1 MVGLRFMTSETAR
14 RPRVGIP
21 YRTRNEELTGDFDK
35 IEKYATAVRMVGGEP
50 VIVSLGRSR
59 EEIKKLV
66 GTLDGVLLSGSPA
79 DVDPSQFH
87 ASRHP
92 KTNNADPYRD
102 RTDFALLEYAFAEQ
116 KPVLAICFG
125 IQSLNVFLGGTL
137 VQDIPSEIG
146 AHIEHE
152 WEDDLGAP
160 ETFHPIRIDRDS
172 MLARIAGRNE
182 VQVNSSHHQSVLQPG
197 RNLRVVARSDD
208 QVVEA
213 IEWTGDSNWVM
224 GVQWHPERMVEKDAL
239 AQALFRT
246 LIGAARRAT
255 LQA

>member
-1 MVGLRFMTSETAR
+1 MSPDPLRS
-14 RPRVGIP
+14 PRVGIP
-21 YRTRNEELTGDFDK
+21 YRTRNEELTGDFGK
-35 IEKYATAVRMVGGEP
+35 IESYVSAVRMAGGEP
-50 VIVSLGRSR
+50 VIISLGRSR
-59 EEIKKLV
+59 EELKKLV
-66 GTLDGVLLSGSPA
+66 GTLDAVVLSGSPA
-79 DVDPSQFH
+79 DVDPSLFH
-87 ASRHP
+87 ALRHP
-92 KTNNADPYRD
+92 KTNHADPYRD

-125 IQSLNVFLGGTL
+125 IQSLNVFLGGSL

-146 AHIEHE
+146 AAVEHE
-152 WEDDLGAP
+152 WEDEQGAP

-172 MLARIAGRNE
+172 MLARIAGAKE
-182 VQVNSSHHQSVLQPG
+182 VRVNSSHHQSVFEPG
-197 RNLRVVARSDD
+197 RNLRIVARSKD

-213 IEWTGDSNWVM
+213 VEWTGDSNWVM

-239 AQALFRT
+239 AQSLFRT